1 MKSLQTWS
9 ENVQTLCLSKL
20 QLGSSKSTEY
30 CRRNCRISVFWWAI
44 SAIRELHLLLLSS
57 HHTYCLAF
65 CANLS
70 HFNHSKMPEKIF
82 LELFWGPPKW
92 QEKTPKRQHRQV
104 FSWIGALPPMICGVT
119 DWEPFK
125 SEYLLIYGDFFEIIG
140 TPGRPSGPAGQ
151 LGAGSCLLNLNLLS
165 WKSCDRCHLVYRQA
179 SLARR
184 FATGSIQKNNYVLK
198 SEDAD

>member
-1 MKSLQTWS
+1 MDLLETWPEDAQT
-9 ENVQTLCLSKL
+9 CYLSKL
-20 QLGSSKSTEY
+20 QLESVNLSVCG
-30 CRRNCRISVFWWAI
+30 RRNCMISVFWWAI
-44 SAIRELHLLLLSS
+44 NAITELHLLLPLN
-57 HHTYCLAF
+57 HRTNCLGF

-70 HFNHSKMPEKIF
+70 HLNHSKMPERIF

-92 QEKTPKRQHRQV
+92 QGKTPKRQNRLD

-140 TPGRPSGPAGQ
+140 TPGRPSSPAGQ
-151 LGAGSCLLNLNLLS
+151 LAAGSCLLNLNLLS

-184 FATGSIQKNNYVLK
+184 FVTGSI
-198 SEDAD
+198 